1 MENEWMDK
9 NVNQKQKEV
18 WQHSTKQLTN
28 SKIITNDIKSFMLI

>member
-18 WQHSTKQLTN
+18 WQHSTKQRN